1 MPPAAIGVVRVSGP
15 AAGAAPLPWT
25 ASWSYRPWPAAG
37 AALKALAGHLPPPR
51 RAALAALKDAD
62 GAALDRALV
71 LWFPGPATATGEDL
85 AELHLHG
92 GRAVVAAVEAALAA
106 MPGLRRAEA
115 GEFTR
120 RAFENGRIDLAEAE
134 GLADL
139 LAAETESQRV
149 QALGMASGHVSR
161 AVAAWQERLLGLMAG
176 AEAELNF
183 ADEDDVEVGEGVAQR
198 LIAGM
203 GDLAGELGE
212 WLARPAAEVIA
223 EGVSVVIA
231 GPPNAGKSTLIN
243 ALAQRELAI
252 VSPIEGTTRD
262 VIETPLALDGIAMR
276 FSDTAGIR
284 GEGAD
289 AIEAI
294 GIDRAKAAVE
304 GADIL
309 LWLGPAKD
317 APGHPRCITIA
328 AQVDRWRGDAAAE
341 AEAAHADLTLSAA
354 TGEGMDRL
362 HKYIVEMAR
371 TLLPRE
377 GEAALRQRQ
386 RVALAEAKGWL
397 TIEPESREANDL
409 ILLAERLRLAATALD
424 RVTGRAGVEE
434 MLDALFGRFC
444 IGK

>member
-15 AAGAAPLPWT
+15 QAGV
-25 ASWSYRPWPAAG
+25 
-37 AALKALAGHLPPPR
+37 ALKALAGRLPEPR
-51 RAALAALKDAD
+51 HASLAALKDNN
-62 GAALDRALV
+62 GTPLDRALI

-92 GRAVVAAVEAALAA
+92 GRAVVAAVEAALGA
-106 MPGLRRAEA
+106 MPGVRPAVA

-120 RAFENGRIDLAEAE
+120 RAFDNGRIDLAEAE

-161 AVAAWQERLLGLMAG
+161 AVERWQDGLLVLMAG

-183 ADEDDVEVGEGVAQR
+183 ADEDDVEVGEAVAQR

-203 GDLAGELGE
+203 AALSEELGE
-212 WLARPAAEVIA
+212 WLTRPAAEVIS
-223 EGVSVVIA
+223 EGLSVVIA

-252 VSPIEGTTRD
+252 VSPVAGTTRD

-276 FSDTAGIR
+276 FSDTAGLR

-289 AIEAI
+289 EIEAI
-294 GIDRAKAAVE
+294 GIDRARAAVE
-304 GADIL
+304 RADIL
-309 LWLGPAKD
+309 LWLGPPKE
-317 APGHPRCITIA
+317 APVHPRCITIA
-328 AQVDRWRGDAAAE
+328 AQADRWSGDAAAG
-341 AEAAHADLTLSAA
+341 ARAAHCDLTLSAT
-354 TGEGMDRL
+354 TGEGMDKL
-362 HKYIVEMAR
+362 HRYIVDMAR

-386 RVALAEAKGWL
+386 RIALAEARDWL
-397 TIEPESREANDL
+397 TIEPGSQEASDL

-424 RVTGRAGVEE
+424 RITGRAGVEE

>member
-1 MPPAAIGVVRVSGP
+1 MPPAAIAVVRISG
-15 AAGAAPLPWT
+15 ARAG
-25 ASWSYRPWPAAG
+25 
-37 AALKALAGHLPPPR
+37 
-51 RAALAALKDAD
+51 AALAALAGRLPEPRRASLAGLSDA
-62 GAALDRALV
+62 GGTPLDRALL

-92 GRAVVAAVEAALAA
+92 GRAVVAAVEAALGAI
-106 MPGLRRAEA
+106 PGLRRAA
-115 GEFTR
+115 PGEFTR
-120 RAFENGRIDLAEAE
+120 RAFDNGRIDLAEAE

-149 QALGMASGHVSR
+149 QALGHASGHVSR
-161 AVAAWQERLLGLMAG
+161 AVAAWQDRLLGLMAG

-183 ADEDDVEVGEGVAQR
+183 ADEDDVEVGDAVARR

-203 GDLAGELGE
+203 GALAGELGE

-223 EGVSVVIA
+223 EGLSVVIA

-252 VSPIEGTTRD
+252 VSPVAGTTRD

-289 AIEAI
+289 DIEVI

-304 GADIL
+304 AADIL
-309 LWLGPAKD
+309 LWLGPPKA
-317 APGHPRCITIA
+317 APDHPRAILVA
-328 AQVDRWRGDAAAE
+328 AQADRWSGDAAAE
-341 AEAAHADLTLSAA
+341 AEAAHCDLILSAA

-362 HKYIVEMAR
+362 HRYIVDMAQ

-377 GEAALRQRQ
+377 GEATLRQRQ
-386 RVALAEAKGWL
+386 RVALAEAQGWL
-397 TIEPESREANDL
+397 MIEAGSREAGDL

-424 RVTGRAGVEE
+424 RITGRAGVEE
-434 MLDALFGRFC
+434 MLDALFGRVC

>member
-1 MPPAAIGVVRVSGP
+1 MPPAAIAVVRVSGP
-15 AAGAAPLPWT
+15 Q
-25 ASWSYRPWPAAG
+25 AG
-37 AALKALAGHLPPPR
+37 AALKTLAGRLPEPR
-51 RAALAALKDAD
+51 RASLALLADAG
-62 GAALDRALV
+62 GAPLDKALV

-92 GRAVVAAVEAALAA
+92 GRAVVAAVEEALAA
-106 MPGLRRAEA
+106 TPGLRRAA
-115 GEFTR
+115 PGEFTR
-120 RAFENGRIDLAEAE
+120 RAFDNGRIDLAEAE

-139 LAAETESQRV
+139 LAAETERQRV
-149 QALGMASGHVSR
+149 QALGHASGHVSR
-161 AVAAWQERLLGLMAG
+161 AVAAWQDHLLGLMAG

-183 ADEDDVEVGEGVAQR
+183 ADEDDVEVGDAVAR
-198 LIAGM
+198 HLIAGM
-203 GDLAGELGE
+203 TELADELGE

-223 EGVSVVIA
+223 DGLSVVIA

-252 VSPIEGTTRD
+252 VSPVAGTTRD

-289 AIEAI
+289 VIEAI
-294 GIDRAKAAVE
+294 GIDRARAAVE
-304 GADIL
+304 AADIL
-309 LWLGPAKD
+309 LWLGPPKAVPD
-317 APGHPRCITIA
+317 HPRAILVA
-328 AQVDRWRGDAAAE
+328 AQSDRWSGDAAAE
-341 AEAAHADLTLSAA
+341 AEAAHCDLILSAA
-354 TGEGMDRL
+354 TGEGMDKL
-362 HKYIVEMAR
+362 HRYIVDMAR

-386 RVALAEAKGWL
+386 RAALAEARQWL
-397 TIEPESREANDL
+397 EIEPGSREADDL

-424 RVTGRAGVEE
+424 RITGRAGVEE

>member
-1 MPPAAIGVVRVSGP
+1 MRISGSRAGEALTALAGRLPAPRRASLASLQD
-15 AAGAAPLPWT
+15 AAGAP
-25 ASWSYRPWPAAG
+25 
-37 AALKALAGHLPPPR
+37 
-51 RAALAALKDAD
+51 
-62 GAALDRALV
+62 LDRALL
-71 LWFPGPATATGEDL
+71 LWFPGPTTATGEDL

-92 GRAVVAAVEAALAA
+92 GSAVVAAVAAAFAAL
-106 MPGLRRAEA
+106 PGLRHAEP

-120 RAFENGRIDLAEAE
+120 RAFLNGRIDLAEAE

-149 QALGMASGHVSR
+149 QALALASGHVSR
-161 AVAAWQERLLGLMAG
+161 AVAGWQDRLLALMAG

-183 ADEDDVEVGEGVAQR
+183 ADEDDVEVYEGAAQR

-203 GDLAGELGE
+203 ATLGAELGA

-223 EGVSVVIA
+223 EGLSVVIA

-252 VSPIEGTTRD
+252 VSPVEGTTRD

-276 FSDTAGIR
+276 FSDTAGLR
-284 GEGAD
+284 AEGAD

-304 GADIL
+304 AADIL
-309 LWLGPAKD
+309 LWLGPPKD
-317 APGHPRCITIA
+317 VPEHPRAILIA
-328 AQVDRWRGDAAAE
+328 AQADRWRGDAAAE
-341 AEAAHADLTLSAA
+341 ADAARCDLTLSAA

-362 HKYIVEMAR
+362 HAYIVEMAR

-377 GEAALRQRQ
+377 GETALRQRQ
-386 RVALAEAKGWL
+386 RAALAEAKQWL
-397 TIEPESREANDL
+397 AIEPGTREAGDL
-409 ILLAERLRLAATALD
+409 ILIAERLRLAAAALD
-424 RVTGRAGVEE
+424 RITGRAGVED

>member
-15 AAGAAPLPWT
+15 MAGTALQALTGRLPAPRHASLAVIRDAKGAPL
-25 ASWSYRPWPAAG
+25 
-37 AALKALAGHLPPPR
+37 
-51 RAALAALKDAD
+51 DQ
-62 GAALDRALV
+62 ALV

-92 GRAVVAAVEAALAA
+92 GRAVVAAVETALAA
-106 MPGLRRAEA
+106 IDGLRRAEP

-120 RAFENGRIDLAEAE
+120 RAFENGRIDLVEAE

-139 LAAETESQRV
+139 LAAETENQRV

-161 AVAAWQERLLGLMAG
+161 AVAGWQDRLLGLMAG

-203 GDLAGELGE
+203 GALGEELGA

-223 EGVSVVIA
+223 EGLSVVIA

-252 VSPIEGTTRD
+252 VSPVAGTTRD

-284 GEGAD
+284 GEGVD
-289 AIEAI
+289 VIEAI
-294 GIDRAKAAVE
+294 GIDRAKAAIDS
-304 GADIL
+304 ADIL
-309 LWLGPAKD
+309 LWLGPPKD
-317 APGHPRCITIA
+317 VPEHPRTILIA
-328 AQVDRWRGDAAAE
+328 AQADRWSGDAAAE
-341 AEAAHADLTLSAA
+341 AEAARCDLILSAT
-354 TGEGMDRL
+354 TGEGMDKL
-362 HKYIVEMAR
+362 HRYIVEMAR

-386 RVALAEAKGWL
+386 RAALAEARDWM
-397 TIEPESREANDL
+397 TIEAESREAGDL
-409 ILLAERLRLAATALD
+409 ILIAERLRLAATALD
-424 RVTGRAGVEE
+424 RITGRAGVED

>member
-1 MPPAAIGVVRVSGP
+1 MPPAAIAVVRVSGP
-15 AAGAAPLPWT
+15 AAGAALAALAGRLPAPRR
-25 ASWSYRPWPAAG
+25 ASLADLTDAAG
-37 AALKALAGHLPPPR
+37 AP
-51 RAALAALKDAD
+51 
-62 GAALDRALV
+62 LDRALL

-92 GRAVVAAVEAALAA
+92 GRAVVAAVEAALGAL
-106 MPGLRRAEA
+106 PGLRRAEA

-120 RAFENGRIDLAEAE
+120 RAFLNGRIDLAEAE

-149 QALGMASGHVSR
+149 QALGMARGHVSR
-161 AVAAWQERLLGLMAG
+161 AVADWQARLLTLMAG

-183 ADEDDVEVGEGVAQR
+183 ADEDDVEVYEGAAQR
-198 LIAGM
+198 LVVGM
-203 GDLAGELGE
+203 ADLAAELDE

-223 EGVSVVIA
+223 EGLSVVIA

-252 VSPIEGTTRD
+252 VSPVAGTTRD

-284 GEGAD
+284 AESAD

-294 GIDRAKAAVE
+294 GIERARAAVE
-304 GADIL
+304 AADLL
-309 LWLGPAKD
+309 LWLGPPTE
-317 APGHPRCITIA
+317 APADHPRVMLIA
-328 AQVDRWRGDAAAE
+328 AQADRWRGDAAAE
-341 AEAAHADLTLSAA
+341 AEAARCDLILSAA
-354 TGEGMDRL
+354 TGEGMERL
-362 HKYIVEMAR
+362 HSMIVEMAR

-386 RVALAEAKGWL
+386 RAALAEARDWL
-397 TIEPESREANDL
+397 MIDARSREVSDL

-424 RVTGRAGVEE
+424 RITGRAGVEE
-434 MLDALFGRFC
+434 MLDTLFARFC

>member
-15 AAGAAPLPWT
+15 RAVDALRILAGRLPEPRRASLGELKDAAGAP
-25 ASWSYRPWPAAG
+25 
-37 AALKALAGHLPPPR
+37 
-51 RAALAALKDAD
+51 
-62 GAALDRALV
+62 LDRALM

-92 GRAVVAAVEAALAA
+92 GRAVVAAVEAALGAI
-106 MPGLRRAEA
+106 PGLRPAIA

-120 RAFENGRIDLAEAE
+120 RAFLNGRIDLAEAE

-161 AVAAWQERLLGLMAG
+161 AVEAWQDRLLTLMAG

-183 ADEDDVEVGEGVAQR
+183 ADEDDVEVGEAVAQR
-198 LIAGM
+198 LISGM
-203 GDLAGELGE
+203 AALAEELGA

-223 EGVSVVIA
+223 EGLSVVIA

-252 VSPIEGTTRD
+252 VSPVAGTTRD

-276 FSDTAGIR
+276 FSDTAGLR
-284 GEGAD
+284 TESAD
-289 AIEAI
+289 RIEMI

-304 GADIL
+304 AADIL
-309 LWLGPAKD
+309 LWLGAAKE
-317 APGHPRCITIA
+317 APDHPRTILIA
-328 AQVDRWRGDAAAE
+328 AQADRWRGDAAAE
-341 AEAAHADLTLSAA
+341 ADAAHCDLVLSAT
-354 TGEGMDRL
+354 TGEGMDKL
-362 HKYIVEMAR
+362 HRYIVDMAR

-386 RVALAEAKGWL
+386 RAALAEARDWL
-397 TIEPESREANDL
+397 TIADGSREARDL
-409 ILLAERLRLAATALD
+409 ILLAERLRLAGNALD
-424 RVTGRAGVEE
+424 RITGRAGVED

>member
-15 AAGAAPLPWT
+15 Q
-25 ASWSYRPWPAAG
+25 AG
-37 AALKALAGHLPPPR
+37 AALQALAGRLPEPR
-51 RAALAALKDAD
+51 HASLAALKDRD
-62 GAALDRALV
+62 GTPLDSALI

-92 GRAVVAAVEAALAA
+92 GRAVVAAVEAALGA
-106 MPGLRRAEA
+106 MPGLRPAVA

-120 RAFENGRIDLAEAE
+120 RAFDNGRIDLAEAE

-161 AVAAWQERLLGLMAG
+161 AVAGWQDRLLTLMAG

-183 ADEDDVEVGEGVAQR
+183 ADEDDVEVGEAVAQR

-203 GDLAGELGE
+203 GVLSGELAE

-223 EGVSVVIA
+223 EGLSVVIA

-243 ALAQRELAI
+243 ALARRELAI
-252 VSPIEGTTRD
+252 VSPVEGTTRD

-284 GEGAD
+284 SEGAD
-289 AIEAI
+289 VVEAI
-294 GIDRAKAAVE
+294 GIDRALAAVE
-304 GADIL
+304 GSDIL
-309 LWLGPAKD
+309 LWLGPPKD
-317 APGHPRCITIA
+317 APDHPRAILIA
-328 AQVDRWRGDAAAE
+328 AQADRWRGDAAAE
-341 AEAAHADLTLSAA
+341 ADAAHCDLVLSAA
-354 TGEGMDRL
+354 TGEGLDKL
-362 HKYIVEMAR
+362 HRYIVAMAR

-386 RVALAEAKGWL
+386 RVALAEARDWL
-397 TIEPESREANDL
+397 TIETGSREARDL
-409 ILLAERLRLAATALD
+409 ILLAERLRLGATALD
-424 RVTGRAGVEE
+424 RITGRAGVED
-434 MLDALFGRFC
+434 MLDTLFGRFC

>member
-1 MPPAAIGVVRVSGP
+1 MFALSSGMPPAAIGVVRVSGP
-15 AAGAAPLPWT
+15 AAGAALQ
-25 ASWSYRPWPAAG
+25 
-37 AALKALAGHLPPPR
+37 ALAGRLPAPR
-51 RAALAALKDAD
+51 RAILVGLNDAD
-62 GAALDRALV
+62 GAALDRALI

-92 GRAVVAAVEAALAA
+92 GRAVVAAVEAALSA

-161 AVAAWQERLLGLMAG
+161 AVAGWQEHLLALMAG

-183 ADEDDVEVGEGVAQR
+183 ADEDDVEVGEGAAQR

-203 GDLAGELGE
+203 AELSDELGT

-223 EGVSVVIA
+223 EGLSVVIA

-252 VSPIEGTTRD
+252 VSPVEGTTRD

-304 GADIL
+304 AADIL
-309 LWLGPAKD
+309 LWLG
-317 APGHPRCITIA
+317 APKAVPDHPRTILIA
-328 AQVDRWRGDAAAE
+328 AQADRWRGDAAAE
-341 AEAAHADLTLSAA
+341 ADAEHCDLTLSAA

-362 HKYIVEMAR
+362 HRMIVEMAR

-377 GEAALRQRQ
+377 DEAALRQRQ
-386 RVALAEAKGWL
+386 RAALAEAKQWL
-397 TIEPESREANDL
+397 VVEEGSREAGDL

-424 RVTGRAGVEE
+424 RITGRAGVEE

>member
-1 MPPAAIGVVRVSGP
+1 MPPAAIAVVRVSGP
-15 AAGAAPLPWT
+15 SAGE
-25 ASWSYRPWPAAG
+25 
-37 AALKALAGHLPPPR
+37 
-51 RAALAALKDAD
+51 ALAALAGRLPAPRRAVLAQLKDGD

-106 MPGLRRAEA
+106 MPGLRPAAA

-120 RAFENGRIDLAEAE
+120 HAFLNGRIDLAEAE

-161 AVAAWQERLLGLMAG
+161 AVAGWQDALLGLMAG

-183 ADEDDVEVGEGVAQR
+183 GDEDDVRRHDDCAHR
-198 LIAGM
+198 LCDDM
-203 GDLAGELGE
+203 KRLAAELGA

-223 EGVSVVIA
+223 EGLSVVIA

-243 ALAQRELAI
+243 ALARRELAI
-252 VSPIEGTTRD
+252 VSPVAGTTRD

-276 FSDTAGIR
+276 FSDTAGLR
-284 GEGAD
+284 AESDD
-289 AIEAI
+289 AIEMI
-294 GIDRAKAAVE
+294 GIDRAKAAVDA
-304 GADIL
+304 ADIL
-309 LWLGPAKD
+309 LWLGPPQE
-317 APGHPRCITIA
+317 APAHARAILVA
-328 AQVDRWRGDAAAE
+328 AQADRWAGDAAAE
-341 AEAAHADLTLSAA
+341 AEAARCDLALSAT
-354 TGEGMDRL
+354 TGEGMDKL
-362 HKYIVEMAR
+362 HRMIVEMAR

-397 TIEPESREANDL
+397 EVEPGSHEAGDL
-409 ILLAERLRLAATALD
+409 ILLAERLRLAGTALD
-424 RVTGRAGVEE
+424 RITGRAGVED

>member
-1 MPPAAIGVVRVSGP
+1 MTNTIFALSSGMPPAAIGVVRVSGP
-15 AAGAAPLPWT
+15 HAA
-25 ASWSYRPWPAAG
+25 
-37 AALKALAGHLPPPR
+37 AALQALAGRLPAPR
-51 RAALAALKDAD
+51 RASLVELSD
-62 GAALDRALV
+62 GEGAPLDRALV

-92 GRAVVAAVEAALAA
+92 GRAVVAAVEAALGA
-106 MPGLRRAEA
+106 MSGLRRAEP

-120 RAFENGRIDLAEAE
+120 RAFDNGRIDLAEAE

-161 AVAAWQERLLGLMAG
+161 AVAGWQERLLTLMAG

-183 ADEDDVEVGEGVAQR
+183 ADEDDVEVGEVVVQR

-203 GDLAGELGE
+203 AALAGELDE
-212 WLARPAAEVIA
+212 WLARPAAEVIS
-223 EGVSVVIA
+223 EGLSVVIA

-243 ALAQRELAI
+243 ALVQRELAI
-252 VSPIEGTTRD
+252 VSPVAGTTRD

-289 AIEAI
+289 AIETI
-294 GIDRAKAAVE
+294 GIDRAKAAIDA
-304 GADIL
+304 ADIL
-309 LWLGPAKD
+309 LWLGSPKA
-317 APGHPRCITIA
+317 APDHPRAILIA
-328 AQVDRWRGDAAAE
+328 AQADRWKGDAAAE
-341 AEAAHADLTLSAA
+341 AEAARCDLTLSAA
-354 TGEGMDRL
+354 TGEGMDKL
-362 HKYIVEMAR
+362 HRMIVEMAR

-386 RVALAEAKGWL
+386 RAALSEAKQCL
-397 TIEPESREANDL
+397 DIESGSREAGDL
-409 ILLAERLRLAATALD
+409 ILLAERMRLAATALD
-424 RVTGRAGVEE
+424 RITGRAGVED
-434 MLDALFGRFC
+434 MLDTLFGRFC

>member
-15 AAGAAPLPWT
+15 G
-25 ASWSYRPWPAAG
+25 AG
-37 AALKALAGHLPPPR
+37 AALQALAGRLPMPR
-51 RAALAALKDAD
+51 QASLAELKDAG
-62 GAALDRALV
+62 GAPLDRALV

-120 RAFENGRIDLAEAE
+120 RAFLNERIDLAEAE

-149 QALGMASGHVSR
+149 QAMAMASGHVSR
-161 AVAAWQERLLGLMAG
+161 AVEGWQARLLGLMAG

-183 ADEDDVEVGEGVAQR
+183 ADEDDVEVGESVAQS
-198 LIAGM
+198 LSEGM
-203 GDLAGELGE
+203 AALAGELGK

-223 EGVSVVIA
+223 EGLSVVIA

-243 ALAQRELAI
+243 ALAKRELAI
-252 VSPIEGTTRD
+252 VSPVAGTTRD
-262 VIETPLALDGIAMR
+262 VIETALALDGIAMR
-276 FSDTAGIR
+276 LSDTAGLR
-284 GEGAD
+284 VESSD
-289 AIEAI
+289 AIEMI

-304 GADIL
+304 AADIV
-309 LWLGPAKD
+309 LWLGPPREVPD
-317 APGHPRCITIA
+317 HPRAILIA
-328 AQVDRWRGDAAAE
+328 AQADRWKGDAAAE
-341 AEAAHADLTLSAA
+341 ADAARCDLVLSAA
-354 TGEGMDRL
+354 TGEGMDKL
-362 HKYIVEMAR
+362 HRMIVEVSR

-377 GEAALRQRQ
+377 GEAALRRRQ
-386 RVALAEAKGWL
+386 REALAEAKAWL
-397 TIEPESREANDL
+397 EVEPGSREAGDL
-409 ILLAERLRLAATALD
+409 ILLAERLRLAGGALD
-424 RVTGRAGVEE
+424 RITGRAGVEE
-434 MLDALFGRFC
+434 MLDTLFGRFC

>member
-1 MPPAAIGVVRVSGP
+1 MPPAAIAVVRISGP
-15 AAGAAPLPWT
+15 AAGQAV
-25 ASWSYRPWPAAG
+25 
-37 AALKALAGHLPPPR
+37 KALAGRLPSPR
-51 RAALAALKDAD
+51 RASLLALRDAA
-62 GAALDRALV
+62 GAPLDRALI

-92 GRAVVAAVEAALAA
+92 GRAVVAAVEAALGT

-139 LAAETESQRV
+139 LSAETESQRV

-161 AVAAWQERLLGLMAG
+161 AVSAWQERLLGLMAG

-183 ADEDDVEVGEGVAQR
+183 ADEDDVEVYEGAAQR
-198 LIAGM
+198 LVTGM
-203 GDLAGELGE
+203 TALGGELDA

-223 EGVSVVIA
+223 EGLSVVIA

-284 GEGAD
+284 TAGTD
-289 AIEAI
+289 RIEAI

-304 GADIL
+304 AADIL
-309 LWLGPAKD
+309 LWLGPPQD
-317 APGHPRCITIA
+317 VPDHPRAILIA
-328 AQVDRWRGDAAAE
+328 AQADRWRGDAAAE
-341 AEAAHADLTLSAA
+341 AAAARCDLTLSAA

-362 HKYIVEMAR
+362 HARIVEIAR

-386 RVALAEAKGWL
+386 RAALADARQWL
-397 TIEPESREANDL
+397 AIEPDTREADDL
-409 ILLAERLRLAATALD
+409 ILIAERLRLAAMALD
-424 RVTGRAGVEE
+424 RITGRAGVED

>member
-1 MPPAAIGVVRVSGP
+1 MFALSSGMPPAAIGVVRISGP
-15 AAGAAPLPWT
+15 QAGE
-25 ASWSYRPWPAAG
+25 
-37 AALKALAGHLPPPR
+37 ALLRLAGRLPVPR
-51 RAALAALKDAD
+51 HASLVELKGGD
-62 GAALDRALV
+62 GGPLDRALI

-92 GRAVVAAVEAALAA
+92 GRAVVAAVAAALGLL
-106 MPGLRRAEA
+106 PGLRPAIA

-120 RAFENGRIDLAEAE
+120 RAFLNGRIDLAEAE

-161 AVAAWQERLLGLMAG
+161 AVAEWQDRLLTLMAG

-183 ADEDDVEVGEGVAQR
+183 AEEDDVEVGEGVAQR

-203 GDLAGELGE
+203 GALAGELGE
-212 WLARPAAEVIA
+212 WLVRPAAEVIA
-223 EGVSVVIA
+223 EGLSVVIA

-252 VSPIEGTTRD
+252 VSPVAGTTRD
-262 VIETPLALDGIAMR
+262 VIETSLALDGIAMR
-276 FSDTAGIR
+276 FSDTAGLR
-284 GEGAD
+284 GEGVD
-289 AIEAI
+289 VIEAI
-294 GIDRAKAAVE
+294 GIDRAKAAVAA
-304 GADIL
+304 ADIL
-309 LWLGPAKD
+309 LWLGLPKD
-317 APGHPRCITIA
+317 APDHPRPIRIA

-341 AEAAHADLTLSAA
+341 VEAAHCDLILSAA

-362 HKYIVEMAR
+362 HRHIVTMAR

-386 RVALAEAKGWL
+386 RDALAEARDWL
-397 TIEPESREANDL
+397 LIVPRSPEARDL
-409 ILLAERLRLAATALD
+409 ILLAERLRLASSALD
-424 RVTGRAGVEE
+424 RITGRAGVED
-434 MLDALFGRFC
+434 MLDTLFGRFC

>member
-1 MPPAAIGVVRVSGP
+1 MPPAAIAVVRISGP
-15 AAGAAPLPWT
+15 AAGPALEALAGRLPVPRR
-25 ASWSYRPWPAAG
+25 ASLAELKDAAG
-37 AALKALAGHLPPPR
+37 AP
-51 RAALAALKDAD
+51 
-62 GAALDRALV
+62 LDRALL

-92 GRAVVAAVEAALAA
+92 GRAVVAAVEAALGAL
-106 MPGLRRAEA
+106 PGLRRAEP

-120 RAFENGRIDLAEAE
+120 RAFLNGRIDLAEAE

-161 AVAAWQERLLGLMAG
+161 AVMGWQERLLGLMAG

-183 ADEDDVEVGEGVAQR
+183 ADEDDVEVYEGAAQR
-198 LIAGM
+198 LVSGM
-203 GDLAGELGE
+203 AALAAELGE

-223 EGVSVVIA
+223 EGLSVVIA

-252 VSPIEGTTRD
+252 VSPVAGTTRD
-262 VIETPLALDGIAMR
+262 VIETLLALDGIAMR

-284 GEGAD
+284 TQSAD
-289 AIEAI
+289 DVEAI
-294 GIDRAKAAVE
+294 GIGRAKAAVE
-304 GADIL
+304 AADIL
-309 LWLGPAKD
+309 LWLGPPTE
-317 APGHPRCITIA
+317 APAHPRRILIA
-328 AQVDRWRGDAAAE
+328 AQADRWRGDSVAE
-341 AEAAHADLTLSAA
+341 AGAARCDLILSAA

-362 HKYIVEMAR
+362 HAAIVETAR
-371 TLLPRE
+371 VLLPRE

-386 RVALAEAKGWL
+386 RAALAEARDWL
-397 TIEPESREANDL
+397 SIEAGTRETEDMIL
-409 ILLAERLRLAATALD
+409 IAERLRLAATTLD
-424 RVTGRAGVEE
+424 RITGRAGVED

>member
-1 MPPAAIGVVRVSGP
+1 MPPAAIGVVRISGP
-15 AAGAAPLPWT
+15 Q
-25 ASWSYRPWPAAG
+25 AG
-37 AALKALAGHLPPPR
+37 AALKALAGRLPAPR
-51 RAALAALKDAD
+51 QASLAALKDAN
-62 GAALDRALV
+62 GGALDNALI

-92 GRAVVAAVEAALAA
+92 GRAVVAAVEAALGA
-106 MPGLRRAEA
+106 MPGVRPAVA

-120 RAFENGRIDLAEAE
+120 RAFDNGRIDLSEAE

-149 QALGMASGHVSR
+149 QALGIASGHVSR
-161 AVAAWQERLLGLMAG
+161 SVERWQDALLLLMAG

-183 ADEDDVEVGEGVAQR
+183 ADEDDVEVGEGVTRR

-203 GDLAGELGE
+203 GALSGELGE

-223 EGVSVVIA
+223 EGLSVVIA
-231 GPPNAGKSTLIN
+231 GRPNAGKSTLIN

-252 VSPIEGTTRD
+252 VSPVAGTTRD

-276 FSDTAGIR
+276 FSDTAGLR

-289 AIEAI
+289 EIEAI

-309 LWLGPAKD
+309 LWLGSPKDVPA
-317 APGHPRCITIA
+317 HPRCITIA
-328 AQVDRWRGDAAAE
+328 AQADRWSGDAAAE
-341 AEAAHADLTLSAA
+341 AAAAHCDLILSAA
-354 TGEGMDRL
+354 TGEGMDKL
-362 HKYIVEMAR
+362 HRYIVDMAR

-386 RVALAEAKGWL
+386 RAALAEARDWL
-397 TIEPESREANDL
+397 TIEAGSREASDL

-424 RVTGRAGVEE
+424 RITGRAGVEE

>member
-1 MPPAAIGVVRVSGP
+1 MFALSSGMPPAAIGVVRVSGP
-15 AAGAAPLPWT
+15 Q
-25 ASWSYRPWPAAG
+25 AG
-37 AALKALAGHLPPPR
+37 AALEVLAGRLPPPR
-51 RAALAALKDAD
+51 HASLAMLKDEM
-62 GAALDRALV
+62 GAALDRALI
-71 LWFPGPATATGEDL
+71 LWFPGPATSTGEDL

-92 GRAVVAAVEAALAA
+92 GRAVVAAVEAMLGSL
-106 MPGLRRAEA
+106 PGLRPAIA

-149 QALGMASGHVSR
+149 QALGIAGGHVSR
-161 AVAAWQERLLGLMAG
+161 AVAEWQERLLGLMAG

-183 ADEDDVEVGEGVAQR
+183 ADEDDVEVAEGVAQR

-203 GDLAGELGE
+203 AGLSAELGE
-212 WLARPAAEVIA
+212 WLGRPAAEVIA
-223 EGVSVVIA
+223 EGLSVVIA

-252 VSPIEGTTRD
+252 VSPVAGTTRD

-276 FSDTAGIR
+276 FSDTAGLR
-284 GEGAD
+284 AESAD
-289 AIEAI
+289 DIEMI
-294 GIDRAKAAVE
+294 GIDRARAAVE
-304 GADIL
+304 AADIL
-309 LWLGPAKD
+309 LWLGRPKD
-317 APGHPRCITIA
+317 VPGHPRAILIA
-328 AQVDRWRGDAAAE
+328 AQADRWRGDAAAE
-341 AEAAHADLTLSAA
+341 ADAAHCDLILSAT
-354 TGEGMDRL
+354 TGEGMDKL
-362 HKYIVEMAR
+362 HSHVVEMAR

-386 RVALAEAKGWL
+386 RIALAEAREWL
-397 TIEPESREANDL
+397 TIEAGSREARDL
-409 ILLAERLRLAATALD
+409 ILIAERLRLAGAALD
-424 RVTGRAGVEE
+424 RITGRAGVED

>member
-15 AAGAAPLPWT
+15 QAGE
-25 ASWSYRPWPAAG
+25 
-37 AALKALAGHLPPPR
+37 ALRRLAGRLPGAR
-51 RAALAALKDAD
+51 RAVLAELRD
-62 GAALDRALV
+62 GGGSPLDRALI

-92 GRAVVAAVEAALAA
+92 GRAVVAAVEAALGA
-106 MPGLRRAEA
+106 MPGLRPAIA

-120 RAFENGRIDLAEAE
+120 RAFLNGRIDLAEAE

-161 AVAAWQERLLGLMAG
+161 AVAAWQDRLLALMAG

-183 ADEDDVEVGEGVAQR
+183 ADEDDVEVGEVVARR

-203 GDLAGELGE
+203 DELSGELDD

-223 EGVSVVIA
+223 EGLSVVIA

-252 VSPIEGTTRD
+252 VSPVAGTTRD

-276 FSDTAGIR
+276 FSDTAGLR
-284 GEGAD
+284 AEGAD
-289 AIEAI
+289 DIEMI

-304 GADIL
+304 AADIL
-309 LWLGPAKD
+309 LWLGSPKD
-317 APGHPRCITIA
+317 APDHPRAILIA
-328 AQVDRWRGDAAAE
+328 ARADRWRGDAAAE
-341 AEAAHADLTLSAA
+341 AEAAHCDLTLSAA
-354 TGEGMDRL
+354 TGEGMDKL
-362 HKYIVEMAR
+362 HRYIVDMAR

-386 RVALAEAKGWL
+386 RAALAEARDWL
-397 TIEPESREANDL
+397 RIDAGSREATDL
-409 ILLAERLRLAATALD
+409 ILIAERLRLAATALD
-424 RVTGRAGVEE
+424 RITGRAGVED

>member
-15 AAGAAPLPWT
+15 EAG
-25 ASWSYRPWPAAG
+25 
-37 AALKALAGHLPPPR
+37 
-51 RAALAALKDAD
+51 AALAALAGRLPEARRAVLAELKDAA
-62 GAALDRALV
+62 GAPLDRALV

-92 GRAVVAAVEAALAA
+92 GRAVVAAVEAALGT
-106 MPGLRRAEA
+106 MPGLRCAEA

-161 AVAAWQERLLGLMAG
+161 AVADWQERLLALMAG
-176 AEAELNF
+176 VEAELNF
-183 ADEDDVEVGEGVAQR
+183 ADEDDVETGDGVAQR
-198 LIAGM
+198 VVAGM
-203 GDLAGELGE
+203 AALAIELGE

-223 EGVSVVIA
+223 EGLSVVIA

-243 ALAQRELAI
+243 ALARKELAI
-252 VSPIEGTTRD
+252 VSPLAGTTRD

-276 FSDTAGIR
+276 FSDTAGLR
-284 GEGAD
+284 SGSGD
-289 AIEAI
+289 AIERI
-294 GIDRAKAAVE
+294 GIDRAKTAVE
-304 GADIL
+304 AADIL
-309 LWLGPAKD
+309 LWLGPPKA
-317 APGHPRCITIA
+317 APDHPRTILIA
-328 AQVDRWRGDAAAE
+328 AQADRWRGDAAAE
-341 AEAAHADLTLSAA
+341 AEAARCDLILSAA
-354 TGEGMDRL
+354 TGEGMDQL
-362 HKYIVEMAR
+362 HAYIVDMAR

-377 GEAALRQRQ
+377 GEAALRRRQ
-386 RVALAEAKGWL
+386 RDALAEARAWL
-397 TIEPESREANDL
+397 DIEAGSREADDL
-409 ILLAERLRLAATALD
+409 ILLAERLRLAAGALD
-424 RVTGRAGVEE
+424 RITGRAGVED

>member
-1 MPPAAIGVVRVSGP
+1 MPPAAIGVVRISGP
-15 AAGAAPLPWT
+15 QAGEALRLLAGRLPEARRASLADLKDAAGAP
-25 ASWSYRPWPAAG
+25 
-37 AALKALAGHLPPPR
+37 
-51 RAALAALKDAD
+51 
-62 GAALDRALV
+62 LDRALM

-92 GRAVVAAVEAALAA
+92 GRAVVGAVERALGAI
-106 MPGLRRAEA
+106 PGLRPAIA

-120 RAFENGRIDLAEAE
+120 RAFLNGRIDLAEAE

-161 AVAAWQERLLGLMAG
+161 AVAGWQDRLLTLMAG

-183 ADEDDVEVGEGVAQR
+183 ADEDDVEVGDAVAQR

-203 GDLAGELGE
+203 GALGEELGA

-223 EGVSVVIA
+223 EGLSVVIA

-252 VSPIEGTTRD
+252 VSPVAGTTRD

-276 FSDTAGIR
+276 FSDTAGLR
-284 GEGAD
+284 AESAD
-289 AIEAI
+289 DIEMI

-304 GADIL
+304 AADIL
-309 LWLGPAKD
+309 LWLGPPKA
-317 APGHPRCITIA
+317 APDHPRAILIA
-328 AQVDRWRGDAAAE
+328 AQADRWRGDAAAE
-341 AEAAHADLTLSAA
+341 ADAAHCDLILSA
-354 TGEGMDRL
+354 TMGEGMDKL
-362 HKYIVEMAR
+362 HRYIVDMAR

-386 RVALAEAKGWL
+386 RAALAEARDWL
-397 TIEPESREANDL
+397 TIEAGSREARDL
-409 ILLAERLRLAATALD
+409 ILLAERLRLAGSALD
-424 RVTGRAGVEE
+424 RITGRAGVED

>member
-1 MPPAAIGVVRVSGP
+1 MRVSGP
-15 AAGAAPLPWT
+15 
-25 ASWSYRPWPAAG
+25 RAG
-37 AALKALAGHLPPPR
+37 AALQALAGRLPAPR
-51 RAALAALKDAD
+51 RASLAELKNAD
-62 GAALDRALV
+62 GAPLDNALT
-71 LWFPGPATATGEDL
+71 LWFPGPTTATGEDL

-92 GRAVVAAVEAALAA
+92 GRAVVAAVEAALGA
-106 MPGLRRAEA
+106 MPGVRRAVA

-120 RAFENGRIDLAEAE
+120 RAFDNGRIDLAEAE

-161 AVAAWQERLLGLMAG
+161 AIAGWQDRLLTLMAG

-183 ADEDDVEVGEGVAQR
+183 ADEDDVEIGDAVAQR

-203 GDLAGELGE
+203 GGLSAELDE
-212 WLARPAAEVIA
+212 WLARPAAEAIA
-223 EGVSVVIA
+223 EGLSVVIA

-243 ALAQRELAI
+243 SLAQRELAI
-252 VSPIEGTTRD
+252 VSPVAGTTRD

-289 AIEAI
+289 EIEAI

-309 LWLGPAKD
+309 LWLGPPKEVPA
-317 APGHPRCITIA
+317 HPRAILIA
-328 AQVDRWRGDAAAE
+328 AQADRWAGDAAAE
-341 AEAAHADLTLSAA
+341 AEAAHCDLILSAA
-354 TGEGMDRL
+354 TGEGMDKL
-362 HKYIVEMAR
+362 HRYIVDMAR

-386 RVALAEAKGWL
+386 RAALAEARDWL
-397 TIEPESREANDL
+397 MIEAPSREASDL

-424 RVTGRAGVEE
+424 RITGRAGVED
-434 MLDALFGRFC
+434 MLDALFERFC

>member
-1 MPPAAIGVVRVSGP
+1 MPPAAIAVVRISG
-15 AAGAAPLPWT
+15 AEAGT
-25 ASWSYRPWPAAG
+25 ALR
-37 AALKALAGHLPPPR
+37 
-51 RAALAALKDAD
+51 ALAARLPEARRATLADLKTVADAP
-62 GAALDRALV
+62 LDRALV

-92 GRAVVAAVEAALAA
+92 GRAVVAAVETALAA

-120 RAFENGRIDLAEAE
+120 RAFLNGRIDLAEAE

-149 QALGMASGHVSR
+149 QALGLASGHVSR
-161 AVAAWQERLLGLMAG
+161 AVAGWQDRLLTLMAG

-183 ADEDDVEVGEGVAQR
+183 ADEDDVEVGDAVARR

-203 GDLAGELGE
+203 GVLADELDG

-223 EGVSVVIA
+223 DGLSVVIA
-231 GPPNAGKSTLIN
+231 GPPNTGKSTLIN
-243 ALAQRELAI
+243 VLSQRELAI
-252 VSPIEGTTRD
+252 VSPVAGTTRD

-276 FSDTAGIR
+276 FSDTAGLR
-284 GEGAD
+284 AESAD
-289 AIEAI
+289 DIEMI

-304 GADIL
+304 TADIL
-309 LWLGPAKD
+309 LWLG
-317 APGHPRCITIA
+317 APTDVPDHPRAILIA
-328 AQVDRWRGDAAAE
+328 AQADRWKGDAAAE
-341 AEAAHADLTLSAA
+341 AQAARCDLMLSAM

-362 HKYIVEMAR
+362 HRMIVEMAR

-386 RVALAEAKGWL
+386 RAALGEARDWL
-397 TIEPESREANDL
+397 RIEAGSREADDL
-409 ILLAERLRLAATALD
+409 ILLAERLRLASGALD
-424 RVTGRAGVEE
+424 RITGRAGVED
-434 MLDALFGRFC
+434 MLDTLFGRFC